1 MASVQH
7 LRPAGDLSP
16 AQHPGRSSKRQTIV
30 LAVLA
35 TLFGLS
41 AMAGVRAMQPG
52 GVAPRPLAAALGARQ
67 PDASL
72 TRRPAKGV
80 TVRLGRR
87 GLSVSRPEG
96 RVALA
101 ATARGSKTWTKFE
114 NGVERPTPFGR
125 ETVVV
130 TPSQAEQFLTVDSRQ
145 GNRTWRWRL
154 DAGHKIPRVGDDGA
168 VAFLAKHELS
178 SMHIEPVAI
187 LDDSGRQVTPKGLRW
202 SVRQDRRGWLLQL
215 RLDDSKLPLPYVIDP
230 AVTYRTVQVSNN
242 GAAGAAS
249 ITMSVPAGVV
259 NNDLLF
265 MHIAARG
272 GSNMTIATP
281 AGWTPLQNT
290 NATTVTRLATFYR
303 IASSEPAS
311 YSVTFGGGTP
321 SQQAVGAIT
330 AYYGVNYPRLKE
342 IKERVD
348 PDGFFTFAQSIGS

>member
-1 MASVQH
+1 MASFQH
-7 LRPAGDLSP
+7 LRPAGDVSP

-96 RVALA
+96 RVSLA
-101 ATARGSKTWTKFE
+101 ATARGSKAWTKFE

-130 TPSQAEQFLTVDSRQ
+130 TPSKAEQFLTVDRRQ
-145 GNRTWRWRL
+145 GNRTWSWRL
-154 DAGHKIPRVGDDGA
+154 DAGRKTPRVGDDGA
-168 VAFLAKHELS
+168 VAFLASTNCRRCTSSLS
-178 SMHIEPVAI
+178 RSWTTPAAR
-187 LDDSGRQVTPKGLRW
+187 SRRRASAGRCARTAAGGC
-202 SVRQDRRGWLLQL
+202 S
-215 RLDDSKLPLPYVIDP
+215 SCASTTAKLPLPYVIDP

-249 ITMSVPAGVV
+249 ITMTVPAE
-259 NNDLLF
+259 
-265 MHIAARG
+265 
-272 GSNMTIATP
+272 S
-281 AGWTPLQNT
+281 
-290 NATTVTRLATFYR
+290 
-303 IASSEPAS
+303 
-311 YSVTFGGGTP
+311 
-321 SQQAVGAIT
+321 
-330 AYYGVNYPRLKE
+330 
-342 IKERVD
+342 
-348 PDGFFTFAQSIGS
+348 